1 MLGIEITQ
9 PPIPGM
15 IALYE
20 EHDTRVEAGYRI
32 DEWYDLHPRER
43 ATEVALYRIRHS
55 LSYQKAKAEQRNASR
70 KQ

>member
-15 IALYE
+15 VLLYE
-20 EHDTRVEAGYRI
+20 EHNARNEAGYQI

-55 LSYQKAKAEQRNASR
+55 LEYQKAKAEQRRANK